1 MKTKEQIEAL
11 RTELKAEIDDRRTTK
26 ERRNNLKGAVDA
38 IDFILQDQHGKRGN
52 QNTKRN
58 S

>member
-11 RTELKAEIDDRRTTK
+11 RTELKAEIDNKNTTK

-38 IDFILQDQHGKRGN
+38 INFILAD
-52 QNTKRN
+52 
-58 S
+58 